1 MKIESSTKPPG
12 AGALLVKEA
21 PGHSGSKAVATTSDE
36 VQLSALAA
44 QLSASDDEQAFDS
57 VRVTEIKQAI
67 SEGRFTINT
76 GAIAERLIASARE
89 LVDSRRQ
96 A

>member
-12 AGALLVKEA
+12 AGTLLVKEA
-21 PGHSGSKAVATTSDE
+21 PGHSSSRTITATSDE

-44 QLSASDDEQAFDS
+44 QLSASDDEQAFDA
-57 VRVTEIKQAI
+57 VRVSEIKQAI
-67 SEGRFTINT
+67 SEGRFTINS

>member
-1 MKIESSTKPPG
+1 MKIESSTKPLG
-12 AGALLVKEA
+12 AGAPLVKEA
-21 PGHSGSKAVATTSDE
+21 PGHSSSRTITASSDE

-44 QLSASDDEQAFDS
+44 QLSASDDDQAFDA
-57 VRVTEIKQAI
+57 VRVSEIKQAI
-67 SEGRFTINT
+67 SEGRFTINS

>member
-1 MKIESSTKPPG
+1 MKIESSTTPPG
-12 AGALLVKEA
+12 SGAPLVKET
-21 PGHSGSKAVATTSDE
+21 PGHSGSRAVGATSDD
-36 VQLSALAA
+36 VQLSSLAS
-44 QLSASDDEQAFDS
+44 QLSAAEDQQAFDA
-57 VRVTEIKQAI
+57 VRVSEIKQAI

-89 LVDSRRQ
+89 LVHSRGQ